1 MLQKLAAGLAAAL
14 LCVVALDA
22 QQLIGTAPPP
32 APGAKTAPGDHIFQ
46 TTKLHR
52 IHVTMPADEWSV
64 LQTSQVRGAQG
75 GRGTDYTDQLGRLIH
90 VGGGFGGYF
99 PWGKATIR
107 IEDGGRLVEFKDVG
121 IRYKGN
127 LSFQRS
133 SATAP
138 LAANFKV
145 KLDVHGTKGTWDGI
159 KTFNF
164 HYGNVDTSKMRDVI
178 AYSLFRAAG
187 VPSPR
192 TAQAE
197 LIFTV
202 PGIYDRVSAGT
213 FAFIED
219 VNDTFLERVMPPG
232 RGLLM
237 KPEGTRGGIQ
247 NLGDTWSSYATLY
260 KPERDATPAE
270 QRRLIA
276 LAQLVS
282 QPEVARFRHEI
293 HQHLDVD
300 AFLRFIAVHALISNT
315 DSYLSGSHNY
325 YLYLDPRDS
334 KFRFIPWD
342 QDLSLGSRPMGNS
355 STMTGI
361 DIRRPWTGDN
371 PLLYWVM
378 DDPANAQRYREIMGE
393 IAAKYFNEKE
403 LLKLVDTLEKIGTG
417 RGPSPREW
425 LISRSRY
432 VHETLATW
440 K

>member
-1 MLQKLAAGLAAAL
+1 
-14 LCVVALDA
+14 
-22 QQLIGTAPPP
+22 
-32 APGAKTAPGDHIFQ
+32 
-46 TTKLHR
+46 
-52 IHVTMPADEWSV
+52 
-64 LQTSQVRGAQG
+64 
-75 GRGTDYTDQLGRLIH
+75 
-90 VGGGFGGYF
+90 
-99 PWGKATIR
+99 
-107 IEDGGRLVEFKDVG
+107 
-121 IRYKGN
+121 
-127 LSFQRS
+127 
-133 SATAP
+133 
-138 LAANFKV
+138 
-145 KLDVHGTKGTWDGI
+145 
-159 KTFNF
+159 
-164 HYGNVDTSKMRDVI
+164 MRDVI

-260 KPERDATPAE
+260 KPERDAAPAE
-270 QRRLIA
+270 QRRLIG

-293 HQHLDVD
+293 HQYLDID

-432 VHETLATW
+432 VQETLATW